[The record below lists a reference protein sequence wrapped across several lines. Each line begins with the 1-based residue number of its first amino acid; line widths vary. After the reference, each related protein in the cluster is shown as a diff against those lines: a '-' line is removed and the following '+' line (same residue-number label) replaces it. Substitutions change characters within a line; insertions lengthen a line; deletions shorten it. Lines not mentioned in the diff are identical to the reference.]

1 MSQNYSYTT
10 SIGNEISITTYGNEN
25 ISDNSCIIITH
36 GFKGF
41 KDWGFFPNTAEYFA
55 SQGYFVITF
64 NFSHNGIGAD
74 KFEFTELDK
83 FANNTFTLE
92 VEELREIIR
101 AYTQNYFGEVNDP
114 KIGILGHSRGGAISL
129 LAGKDLKSI
138 SCIATWAS
146 VANLDRYS
154 ERQKDEWRKK
164 GYFAVMNMRTKQEM
178 RLNISLL
185 NDLEAN
191 INDRLNIS
199 KAAAN
204 LKVPLLIA
212 HGKED
217 LAVKYHEAEKIFELS
232 DKSKTELYL
241 IENTGHTFG
250 CVHPFDGTNEKFDK
264 LLSKTE
270 SFFRANL
277 K

>member
-10 SIGNEISITTYGNEN
+10 SAGNEISITTYGNEN
-25 ISDNSCIIITH
+25 ISNNSCIIISH

-41 KDWGFFPNTAEYFA
+41 KDWGSFPYTAKYFA
-55 SQGYFVITF
+55 SQGFFVITF
-64 NFSHNGIGAD
+64 NFSHNGIGNN

-83 FANNTFTLE
+83 FANNRFTLE
-92 VEELREIIR
+92 VEELREIIEVYR
-101 AYTQNYFGEVNDP
+101 KNYFGEVNKP

-129 LAGKDLKSI
+129 LAGKELKSI
-138 SCIATWAS
+138 SCIAIWAS

-154 ERQKDEWRKK
+154 KRQKDEWRKK

-178 RLNISLL
+178 KLNVSLL
-185 NDLEAN
+185 NDLEDN

-199 KAAAN
+199 KAVAN
-204 LKVPLLIA
+204 LKVPLLIV

-217 LAVKYHEAEKIFELS
+217 LAVKYHEAENIYESS

-250 CVHPFDGTNEKFDK
+250 CVHPFDGTNNKFD
-264 LLSKTE
+264 LLLNKTKR
-270 SFFRANL
+270 FFEANL

>member
-10 SIGNEISITTYGNEN
+10 SVGNEISITTYGNEN
-25 ISDNSCIIITH
+25 ISYNSCIIISH

-41 KDWGFFPNTAEYFA
+41 KDWGSFPYAAKYFA

-64 NFSHNGIGAD
+64 NFSHNGVGNN

-83 FANNTFTLE
+83 FADNKFTLE
-92 VEELREIIR
+92 VEELREIIE
-101 AYTQNYFGEVNDP
+101 AYRENYFGPANNP

-129 LAGKDLKSI
+129 LAGKDSNSI
-138 SCIATWAS
+138 ACVVTWAS

-154 ERQKDEWRKK
+154 ERQKEEWRKK

-178 RLNISLL
+178 RLNVSLL
-185 NDLEAN
+185 NDLDEN

-199 KAAAN
+199 KAVAN
-204 LKVPLLIA
+204 LKVPLLIVQ
-212 HGKED
+212 GKED
-217 LAVKYHEAEKIFELS
+217 LAVKYHEAESIFESS

-250 CVHPFDGTNEKFDK
+250 CVHPFEGTNDKFD
-264 LLSKTE
+264 LLLNRTNR
-270 SFFRANL
+270 FFKANL
-277 K
+277 